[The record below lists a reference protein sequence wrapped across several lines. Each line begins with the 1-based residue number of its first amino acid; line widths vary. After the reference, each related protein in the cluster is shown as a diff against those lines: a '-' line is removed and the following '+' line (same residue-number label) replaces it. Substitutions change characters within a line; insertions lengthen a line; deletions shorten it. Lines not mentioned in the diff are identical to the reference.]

1 MSNYEQWQWSR
12 YGNILP
18 SSNHEEELEN
28 GVSESEEFE
37 EMISREVEVDL
48 MEGQVVEDWDRNN
61 LEQSN

>member
-1 MSNYEQWQWSR
+1 MSNYEQWQKEK

-18 SSNHEEELEN
+18 ASNHEEELEN